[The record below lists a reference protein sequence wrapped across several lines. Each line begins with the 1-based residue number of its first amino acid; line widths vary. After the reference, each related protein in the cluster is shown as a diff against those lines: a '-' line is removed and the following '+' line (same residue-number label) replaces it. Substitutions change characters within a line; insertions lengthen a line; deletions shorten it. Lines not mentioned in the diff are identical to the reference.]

1 MITAEQRAQK
11 IIDSLD
17 NKKAGYNWLA
27 YCKSH
32 TAFLKTWRLGRA
44 GRRLAF
50 LASQA
55 KKTEAKGAARGYV
68 IARHAE
74 TALEKL
80 ARKVRS
86 AGGQMTA
93 DFLHF
98 ILMLGI
104 WAARAV
110 AHVIEAPIRRR
121 PKGFS
126 WQSEFALPT
135 FSV

>member
-1 MITAEQRAQK
+1 MATVEQRTQEL
-11 IIDSLD
+11 IDSLD

-27 YCKSH
+27 LCKSN
-32 TAFLKTWRLGRA
+32 TAFLKTWKLGRA

-55 KKTEAKGAARGYV
+55 KKSEAKGAARGYV
-68 IARHAE
+68 VSRHAE
-74 TALEKL
+74 IALEKL

-86 AGGQMTA
+86 AVGQIIA

-98 ILMLGI
+98 GLMLGI

-110 AHVIEAPIRRR
+110 ARVMEVPIQRR
-121 PKGFS
+121 PKGS
-126 WQSEFALPT
+126 PWQSELALPI